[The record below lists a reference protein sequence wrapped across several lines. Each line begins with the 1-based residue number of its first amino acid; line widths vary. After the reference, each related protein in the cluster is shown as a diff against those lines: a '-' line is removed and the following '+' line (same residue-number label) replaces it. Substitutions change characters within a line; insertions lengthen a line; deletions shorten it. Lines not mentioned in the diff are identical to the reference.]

1 MARFIRRRAIAIP
14 AAIVVVGAVLG
25 AVAASSFASQH
36 LAAPVARRAPTHTP
50 AIITVTPPPHDPGAA
65 SLRLAALYVTPD
77 SPLRVMASGFLNG
90 EPLAVTIDDAQGHVY
105 EHLTLQADE
114 GGGLRETSLAL
125 PVRLGSGAYR
135 LIVVGNSSHR
145 RASATFQ
152 LHNIPPTLT
161 LDAYAATPGQVVGFA
176 GNGFI
181 PGETVTVYLGASS
194 APLFHATVTA
204 GGAVS
209 GHLTIPKIPTGTYTL
224 TLLGKISQMPAS
236 VGFNVQQF
244 TPWVVLDRYTLAPD
258 QREGF
263 IAHGFAPG
271 ELVFVYLNSVHG
283 PPVLRVRADT
293 TGELVMQD
301 TWSPGGASGNNV
313 LTFVG
318 QWSKATTT
326 VDFTVQATGQ

>member
-14 AAIVVVGAVLG
+14 AAVVVVGAVLG
-25 AVAASSFASQH
+25 AVAAASFASQH
-36 LAAPVARRAPTHTP
+36 LAAPVSRRVPTRTP
-50 AIITVTPPPHDPGAA
+50 TIITTTQSRHDPGAA
-65 SLRLAALYVTPD
+65 SLQLAAPYVTPD
-77 SPLRVMASGFLNG
+77 SPLRVIASGFRSG

-105 EHLTLQADE
+105 EHLTLHADA

-125 PVRLGSGAYR
+125 PVQLGAGAYR
-135 LIVVGNSSHR
+135 LIVVGGTSHH

-152 LHNIPPTLT
+152 MDNIPPTVT
-161 LDAYAATPGQVVGFA
+161 LDAYYATPSQVVGFA

-181 PGETVTVYLGASS
+181 PGETVMVYLGASS
-194 APLFHATVTA
+194 APLFRTAVTA

-209 GHLTIPKIPTGTYTL
+209 GHLTIPEIPAGTYTL
-224 TLLGKISQMPAS
+224 TLLGTISRMPAS
-236 VGFNVQQF
+236 VGFNVQRF
-244 TPWVVLDRYTLAPD
+244 LPWVVLDRYTLAPG

-271 ELVFVYLNSVHG
+271 EQVFVYLNSLHG
-283 PPVLRVRADT
+283 APVLRVRADT
-293 TGELVMQD
+293 TGQIIMQD

-318 QWSKATTT
+318 QRSKATTT
-326 VDFTVQATGQ
+326 VDFTVQSPGQ